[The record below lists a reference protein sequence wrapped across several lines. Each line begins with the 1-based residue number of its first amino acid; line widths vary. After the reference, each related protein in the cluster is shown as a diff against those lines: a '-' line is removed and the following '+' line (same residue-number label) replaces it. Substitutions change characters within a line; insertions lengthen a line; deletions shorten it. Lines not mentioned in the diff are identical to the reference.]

1 MITFYI
7 TYIQHKSNSSD
18 KDGLGYQSF
27 LEIFW
32 RLRLLAIR
40 RTASSSISSILF
52 LNPNGPESGGLFGG
66 DYMVFRGNE
75 RGISRHQKS
84 SIN

>member
-32 RLRLLAIR
+32 RLRLLAMR

-52 LNPNGPESGGLFGG
+52 LNPNGPESGGIFWGELHGFQGKRTG
-66 DYMVFRGNE
+66 D
-75 RGISRHQKS
+75 
-84 SIN
+84 